1 MLVNQVKIGSFIAER
16 RRARGLTQMQLGEM
30 LGITDRAISKWECGR
45 AMPDSQLMLELCD
58 ILGISVTDLLNG
70 EVVTM
75 EKFNEKSEQNLID
88 LIKQK
93 EDADKQMLMLEI
105 VIGVL
110 SSVILFSMVFVAA
123 FLPMKDWVRIVLIVG
138 GFIPF
143 IIGIGFAVR
152 IEQTAGY
159 YECQACSHRY
169 VPSFKSVLFAMHTG
183 RTRYMKCPKCGKRT
197 WQKKV
202 ISKD

>member
-1 MLVNQVKIGSFIAER
+1 MNQVKIGSFIAER

-143 IIGIGFAVR
+143 IIGICFALR

-169 VPSFKSVLFAMHTG
+169 VPSFKSVLFAMHMG
-183 RTRYMKCPKCGKRT
+183 HTRYMICPKCGKRT

>member
-1 MLVNQVKIGSFIAER
+1 
-16 RRARGLTQMQLGEM
+16 M

-88 LIKQK
+88 LVKQK

-110 SSVILFSMVFVAA
+110 SCVILFSMVFVAA

-138 GFIPF
+138 GFIPC
-143 IIGIGFAVR
+143 IIGVGFALR

-169 VPSFKSVLFAMHTG
+169 VPSFKSVFLAMHTG

>member
-1 MLVNQVKIGSFIAER
+1 MNQVKIGSFIAER

-88 LIKQK
+88 LVKQK
-93 EDADKQMLMLEI
+93 EEADKQMLMLEI

-110 SSVILFSMVFVAA
+110 SCVILFSMVFVAA

-138 GFIPF
+138 GFIPC
-143 IIGIGFAVR
+143 IIGVGFALR

>member
-1 MLVNQVKIGSFIAER
+1 MNQVKIGSFIAER

-88 LIKQK
+88 LVKQK

-110 SSVILFSMVFVAA
+110 SCVILFSMVFVAA

-138 GFIPF
+138 GFIPC
-143 IIGIGFAVR
+143 IIGVGFALR

-169 VPSFKSVLFAMHTG
+169 VPSFKSVFLAMHTG

>member
-1 MLVNQVKIGSFIAER
+1 MNQVKIGSFIAER

-70 EVVTM
+70 EVVVM
-75 EKFNEKSEQNLID
+75 ENFNEKSEQNLID

-93 EDADKQMLMLEI
+93 EEADRQTLMLEI

-143 IIGIGFAVR
+143 IIGIGFAVS
-152 IEQTAGY
+152 IEQKAGY
-159 YECQACSHRY
+159 YECQACTHRY
-169 VPSFKSVLFAMHTG
+169 VPTFKSVFLAMHTG

>member
-1 MLVNQVKIGSFIAER
+1 MNQVKIGSFIAER

-75 EKFNEKSEQNLID
+75 KKINEKSEQNLID
-88 LIKQK
+88 LVKQK

-110 SSVILFSMVFVAA
+110 SCVILFSMVFVAA

-138 GFIPF
+138 GFIPS
-143 IIGIGFAVR
+143 IIGICFALR

-169 VPSFKSVLFAMHTG
+169 VPSFKSVFFAMHTG

>member
-1 MLVNQVKIGSFIAER
+1 MNQVKIGSFIAER

-70 EVVTM
+70 EVVVM
-75 EKFNEKSEQNLID
+75 ENFNEKSEQNLID

-93 EDADKQMLMLEI
+93 EEADRQTLMLEI

-159 YECQACSHRY
+159 YECQACTHRY
-169 VPSFKSVLFAMHTG
+169 VPSFKSVFLAMHTG

>member
-1 MLVNQVKIGSFIAER
+1 MNQVKIGSFIAER

>member
-1 MLVNQVKIGSFIAER
+1 MNQVKIGSFIAER

-88 LIKQK
+88 LVKQK
-93 EDADKQMLMLEI
+93 EEADKQMLMLEI

-110 SSVILFSMVFVAA
+110 SCVILFSMVFVAA

-143 IIGIGFAVR
+143 IIGICFALR

-169 VPSFKSVLFAMHTG
+169 VPSFKSVFFAMHMG

>member
-1 MLVNQVKIGSFIAER
+1 MNQVKIGSFIAER

-75 EKFNEKSEQNLID
+75 ENFNEKSEQNLID

-93 EDADKQMLMLEI
+93 EDADKQLLMLEI

-123 FLPMKDWVRIVLIVG
+123 FLPMNDWVRIVLIVG

-143 IIGIGFAVR
+143 IIGICFALR

-169 VPSFKSVLFAMHTG
+169 VPSFKSVLFAMHMG
-183 RTRYMKCPKCGKRT
+183 RTRYMRCPKCGKRT

>member
-1 MLVNQVKIGSFIAER
+1 MNQVKIGSFIAER

-88 LIKQK
+88 LVKQK
-93 EDADKQMLMLEI
+93 EEADKQMLMLEI

-110 SSVILFSMVFVAA
+110 SCVILFSMVFVAA

-143 IIGIGFAVR
+143 IIGICFALR

-169 VPSFKSVLFAMHTG
+169 VPSFKSVFFAMHTG